1 MEFSHRE
8 RFRVDQVK
16 EGDLL
21 IQADSPEKAKAGGV
35 VQQYGEVWK
44 EQAWR
49 EGKNYKLRGN
59 VMQRNE
65 WKNGKGQ
72 VKNGVVRCDKTY
84 IVLLKL

>member
-49 EGKNYKLRGN
+49 EGKKL
-59 VMQRNE
+59 
-65 WKNGKGQ
+65 
-72 VKNGVVRCDKTY
+72 
-84 IVLLKL
+84 